1 MSADS
6 SIIAAAI
13 ARNRRMVKSTKAR
26 EQRVHYIIIAIG
38 WLLAVMVSSK
48 HTANCER
55 KVASNHEPYT
65 WQKIGGRRSLNWRK
79 LKFVEYN
86 IAKLSDIEV

>member
-6 SIIAAAI
+6 SIMAAAI

-48 HTANCER
+48 HTAREKWRPTMNIH
-55 KVASNHEPYT
+55 VAE
-65 WQKIGGRRSLNWRK
+65 NWREK
-79 LKFVEYN
+79 IAQLEEVEVEYN

>member
-6 SIIAAAI
+6 SIMAAAI
-13 ARNRRMVKSTKAR
+13 ARNRRMVKSSTKAR

-48 HTANCER
+48 HTARE
-55 KVASNHEPYT
+55 KWSWSPTMNH
-65 WQKIGGRRSLNWRK
+65 GRK
-79 LKFVEYN
+79 LAGEDRSN
-86 IAKLSDIEV
+86 GGS

>member
-6 SIIAAAI
+6 SIMAAAI
-13 ARNRRMVKSTKAR
+13 ARNRRMVKSSTKAR

-48 HTANCER
+48 HTAKEKWR
-55 KVASNHEPYT
+55 PTMNHT
-65 WQKIGGRRSLNWRK
+65 RGRK
-79 LKFVEYN
+79 LAGEDRSN
-86 IAKLSDIEV
+86 GGS